1 MLSVM
6 EEGSKSIKAK
16 KSTSEK
22 LRVNK
27 MQREGRG
34 LSNNLIYDP
43 RKNYLSQKPERVYK
57 TLTSVKEEM
66 LILLGRQK
74 RTVRF

>member
-43 RKNYLSQKPERVYK
+43 RKNYLSQKPERVY
-57 TLTSVKEEM
+57 
-66 LILLGRQK
+66 
-74 RTVRF
+74 